1 MSIHSTMA
9 RTIDDTK
16 IERIKA
22 ATISLVVRN
31 GYGHASIS
39 EIART
44 AGVAEG
50 YLYRHYKGKAELVED
65 LLYQN
70 INLLAD
76 NLEYQLEEKDSIH
89 EIFEHII
96 RTLFILAEK
105 NPEQI
110 KFIYVLM
117 NDYNFK
123 IQDSQ
128 RERIF
133 TLCRKVKERGLAI
146 HELREDI
153 TEEEIYLLGVSY
165 PIQFINLRLKNF
177 FHETKLGETEI
188 QRVMQI
194 CRNTINSTIL

>member
-1 MSIHSTMA
+1 MA

-16 IERIKA
+16 IERIREA
-22 ATISLVVRN
+22 AISLVVRN
-31 GYGHASIS
+31 GYGNASIS
-39 EIART
+39 EIARM

-76 NLEYQLEEKDSIH
+76 NLEHQLDDKQSIKD
-89 EIFEHII
+89 IFEQII
-96 RTLFILAEK
+96 RTLFTLAEK

-123 IQDSQ
+123 IQEIQ

-133 TLCRKVKERGLAI
+133 NLCSRVKAKGLLQK
-146 HELREDI
+146 ELREDI
-153 TEEEIYLLGVSY
+153 SEEEIYLLGVSY

-177 FHETKLGETEI
+177 FNESKLGEDEI
-188 QRVMQI
+188 QRVMLI
-194 CRNTINSTIL
+194 CKNTINRNSL

>member
-1 MSIHSTMA
+1 MA

-16 IERIKA
+16 IERIREA
-22 ATISLVVRN
+22 AISLVVRN
-31 GYGHASIS
+31 GYGNASIS
-39 EIART
+39 EIARM

-76 NLEYQLEEKDSIH
+76 NLEHQLDDKQSIKD
-89 EIFEHII
+89 IFEQII
-96 RTLFILAEK
+96 RTLFTLAEK

-123 IQDSQ
+123 IQEIQ

-133 TLCRKVKERGLAI
+133 NLCSRVKAKGLLQK
-146 HELREDI
+146 ELREDI
-153 TEEEIYLLGVSY
+153 SEEEIYLLGVSY

-177 FHETKLGETEI
+177 FNESKLGEEEI
-188 QRVMQI
+188 QRVMLI
-194 CRNTINSTIL
+194 CKNTINRNSL

>member
-1 MSIHSTMA
+1 MA

-16 IERIKA
+16 IERIREA
-22 ATISLVVRN
+22 AISLVVRN
-31 GYGHASIS
+31 GYGNASIS
-39 EIART
+39 EIARM

-76 NLEYQLEEKDSIH
+76 NLEHQLDEKQSIKD
-89 EIFEHII
+89 IFEQII
-96 RTLFILAEK
+96 RTLFSLAER

-123 IQDSQ
+123 IQEVQ

-133 TLCRKVKERGLAI
+133 NLCSRVKAKGLLQK
-146 HELREDI
+146 ELREDI
-153 TEEEIYLLGVSY
+153 SEEEIYLLGVSY

-177 FHETKLGETEI
+177 FNESKLGEEEI
-188 QRVMQI
+188 QRVMLI
-194 CRNTINSTIL
+194 CKNTINRNSL